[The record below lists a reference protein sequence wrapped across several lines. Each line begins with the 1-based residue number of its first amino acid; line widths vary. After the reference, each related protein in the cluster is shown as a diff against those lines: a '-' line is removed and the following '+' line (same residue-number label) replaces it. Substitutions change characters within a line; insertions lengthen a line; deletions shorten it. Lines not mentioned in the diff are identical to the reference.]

1 MDAHRKNE
9 MLAKKGFL
17 GRLVQDFR
25 LIGPFIKDYR
35 SGAYPR
41 FPLLSVFA
49 IAFTIVYI
57 VSPIDLIPDYL
68 IGIGQIDDAT
78 VAGLCLYLV
87 ERDLKKYKEWKT
99 EREKESP
106 KNK

>member
-1 MDAHRKNE
+1 MGTHRKNE
-9 MLAKKGFL
+9 MLAKRGFL

-41 FPLLSVFA
+41 FPLLSIFE
-49 IAFTIVYI
+49 IAFTIVYF

-87 ERDLKKYKEWKT
+87 EKDLRRYKEWKT
-99 EREKESP
+99 HGEKESP
-106 KNK
+106 QSK